1 VGERGLAVNG
11 EDDGFKFL
19 DFGIVDESLLLKDEG
34 CQRFRIVR
42 KLVFLSINGMKWIT
56 VICSSLHI
64 SAFP

>member
-1 VGERGLAVNG
+1 MGERGLAVNG

-42 KLVFLSINGMKWIT
+42 ELVFLSINGMKWIT

>member
-1 VGERGLAVNG
+1 MGERGLDVNG

-19 DFGIVDESLLLKDEG
+19 YFGVVDESLLLKDEG

-42 KLVFLSINGMKWIT
+42 ELFFLSINGMMGIT
-56 VICSSLHI
+56 VTCSSLHI